1 LTPVCAA
8 FTIELPFRTV
18 RMGYG
23 HDRQPTAQGTS
34 GTTAATAASPGKRTL
49 TEQIDTGAAPG
60 AGARA
65 GAAPEVEA
73 HGAAPELQPPSGN
86 AGPMTAAAA
95 QQLLQHAYS
104 SYRTIS
110 AGNVR
115 VLAQADFQAA
125 YDAIYGTGPYSWATY
140 VAPRFG
146 NLNGFAYNGVNYINR
161 DMANVTTVPHE
172 MLHNNTA
179 ADWRPVVGNEF
190 DEGATEYLEQYAL
203 RTGGI
208 HTTLTHYP
216 NQRAVVEAFLA
227 AGATQDSLFRAYL
240 VGGAQTL
247 VAQWVDNHCQGN
259 WTQVKTATQSSQWAV
274 ARASLAPR
282 TAAPAP
288 GGATPGGTTPA
299 PGGATPAPGGT
310 TPAPGGST
318 PTAPA
323 GGPP

>member
-1 LTPVCAA
+1 
-8 FTIELPFRTV
+8 
-18 RMGYG
+18 MSYGY
-23 HDRQPTAQGTS
+23 DRQPTAQGTGGTS
-34 GTTAATAASPGKRTL
+34 GTAAATAASPGKRTL
-49 TEQIDTGAAPG
+49 TEQIDAGTGHAAG
-60 AGARA
+60 DRA

-73 HGAAPELQPPSGN
+73 RGAAPELQPHGGH
-86 AGPMTAAAA
+86 AGPMSATAA
-95 QQLLQHAYS
+95 QQLLQRAYG
-104 SYRTIS
+104 SYRTMS
-110 AGNVR
+110 AGNVQ

-125 YDAIYGTGPYSWATY
+125 YDAIYGSGPYAWATY

-172 MLHNNTA
+172 MLHSNAA

-190 DEGATEYLEQYAL
+190 DEGATEYLEQHAL

-240 VGGAQTL
+240 VSGAQTL

-259 WTQVKTATQSSQWAV
+259 WAQVKTATQASQWAV

-288 GGATPGGTTPA
+288 GSSTPASGGTPPA
-299 PGGATPAPGGT
+299 T
-310 TPAPGGST
+310 GGST
-318 PTAPA
+318 PAAPT
-323 GGPP
+323 GGHP